1 MTEAQ
6 WNNISSWLVKQGV
19 TDAYEVQYN
28 GQSWSVPVS
37 DVPIEVVADVAE
49 TRDEATD
56 ARETQ
61 PTSNSEGS
69 DEETDQDEGASQG
82 DAQTGDWG
90 GDEVWAHGAPVQLER
105 LRGEWYAVQVG
116 AFKGAPKKA
125 WIEKAGERL
134 VYEPFDDGLARWYA
148 GVRQDKEGADE
159 RLRELKRFTEFSDAF
174 VVRLNNGVREVI
186 RPGEEDNVAESAS
199 SAEVETVA
207 DASVGTESQ
216 SAAAAATKDDDAS
229 NLAGSESSKTQEP
242 EAQASPV
249 LAPTAGSAGEKA
261 STWHVDIAR
270 YYGTVPSKDV
280 ASLLFKAADWG
291 VRSVELFGQ
300 TTYFSRTVQDLAEAE
315 RLLKDIQKEGF
326 DNAVLVEE
334 E

>member
-1 MTEAQ
+1 MWRRRA
-6 WNNISSWLVKQGV
+6 
-19 TDAYEVQYN
+19 
-28 GQSWSVPVS
+28 
-37 DVPIEVVADVAE
+37 
-49 TRDEATD
+49 TRD

-61 PTSNSEGS
+61 PTSKEGS
-69 DEETDQDEGASQG
+69 GEETDQNEGASQG

-159 RLRELKRFTEFSDAF
+159 RLRELKRFAEFSDAF

-186 RPGEEDNVAESAS
+186 RRARKTTWPNRHRVRRLKPLRAHRSGPNRKVPR
-199 SAEVETVA
+199 
-207 DASVGTESQ
+207 
-216 SAAAAATKDDDAS
+216 AAATKDDDAS

-242 EAQASPV
+242 EAQAWPI
-249 LAPTAGSAGEKA
+249 LAPTAGSAGERA

-300 TTYFSRTVQDLAEAE
+300 TTHFSRTVQDLAEAE

>member
-1 MTEAQ
+1 MGGARF
-6 WNNISSWLVKQGV
+6 
-19 TDAYEVQYN
+19 DA
-28 GQSWSVPVS
+28 PL
-37 DVPIEVVADVAE
+37 EVVADVAE
-49 TRDEATD
+49 TRDETTD

-61 PTSNSEGS
+61 PTSNLEGS
-69 DEETDQDEGASQG
+69 GEETDQNEGASQG

-159 RLRELKRFTEFSDAF
+159 RLRELKRFAEFSDAF

-216 SAAAAATKDDDAS
+216 GAAAPPPRTTTRATWR
-229 NLAGSESSKTQEP
+229 G
-242 EAQASPV
+242 
-249 LAPTAGSAGEKA
+249 
-261 STWHVDIAR
+261 
-270 YYGTVPSKDV
+270 
-280 ASLLFKAADWG
+280 ASLPRRRSRKPKLYRSLPQPQAWL
-291 VRSVELFGQ
+291 VRGQ
-300 TTYFSRTVQDLAEAE
+300 THGTWTSPDTTE
-315 RLLKDIQKEGF
+315 RFRPKM
-326 DNAVLVEE
+326 
-334 E
+334 

>member
-1 MTEAQ
+1 M
-6 WNNISSWLVKQGV
+6 
-19 TDAYEVQYN
+19 
-28 GQSWSVPVS
+28 
-37 DVPIEVVADVAE
+37 
-49 TRDEATD
+49 
-56 ARETQ
+56 
-61 PTSNSEGS
+61 
-69 DEETDQDEGASQG
+69 
-82 DAQTGDWG
+82 
-90 GDEVWAHGAPVQLER
+90 WAHGAPVQLER

-148 GVRQDKEGADE
+148 GVRQDKEGAEE
-159 RLRELKRFTEFSDAF
+159 RLRELKRFAEFSDAF

-186 RPGEEDNVAESAS
+186 RPGKEDNVAESAS

-207 DASVGTESQ
+207 GASVGTESQ
-216 SAAAAATKDDDAS
+216 SAAAAVTKDDDAS

-249 LAPTAGSAGEKA
+249 LAPTAGAAGEKA